1 MAKAADRNW
10 TPALVAVGAAVVV
23 AAVVA
28 GVLAFGG
35 DDDDQVATVTSSS
48 TVPTS
53 SPTEGEATTT
63 TAVPTTTAAS
73 STSAPSTSQP
83 APEDPLSAAVWPVAG
98 SGVAFDDPQEA
109 ARSFAEEFVGF
120 TDPVVGEFQ
129 AGDSRSG
136 EVEVRPRQD
145 GPVTTVLVRQLDDDG
160 SWWVLGSVTPNITL
174 EQPSAGE
181 TIDDPVTLVG
191 EALAF
196 EGTVQVEVRGDGT
209 TAPLGEGFVTGSGS
223 PPAGPFEGHV
233 EWANPGGGWGALV
246 LYTYGGEE
254 PAVVWEATVV
264 RVRFADDV

>member
-1 MAKAADRNW
+1 MAKATDRNW

-28 GVLAFGG
+28 GFLVFGG
-35 DDDDQVATVTSSS
+35 DDDDQVVTVTSSS
-48 TVPTS
+48 TVAGSTT
-53 SPTEGEATTT
+53 TEEATTT
-63 TAVPTTTAAS
+63 TTAPTATSAP

-83 APEDPLSAAVWPVAG
+83 AGEDPLSAAVWPLAG
-98 SGVAFDDPQEA
+98 SGVTFDDPQEA
-109 ARSFAEEFVGF
+109 ARTFAEEFVGF

-136 EVEVRPRQD
+136 EVEVQPRPD
-145 GPVTTVLVRQLDDDG
+145 GPVTTVLVRQLGEDG

-174 EQPSAGE
+174 QQPAAGE
-181 TIDDPVTLVG
+181 TIDDPVTLAG

-209 TAPLGEGFVTGSGS
+209 TTPLGEGFVTGSGS
-223 PPAGPFEGHV
+223 PPAGPFEGQV
-233 EWANPGGGWGALV
+233 DWANPGGGWGALV
-246 LYTYGGEE
+246 LYTYGGED
-254 PAVVWEATVV
+254 PVVWEATVV